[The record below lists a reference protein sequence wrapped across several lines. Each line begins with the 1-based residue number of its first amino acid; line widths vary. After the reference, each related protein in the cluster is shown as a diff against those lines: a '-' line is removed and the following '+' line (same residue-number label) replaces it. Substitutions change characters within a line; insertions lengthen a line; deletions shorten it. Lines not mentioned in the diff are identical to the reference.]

1 MKSWN
6 AAAKDVVVD
15 PPITDSNVPT
25 QRDKSEVKT
34 IKANHGSF
42 DNNVDV
48 VNAAI
53 ARILGR
59 KNPKVP
65 ITDLRGF

>member
-1 MKSWN
+1 VIDK
-6 AAAKDVVVD
+6 
-15 PPITDSNVPT
+15 PITDSDVPT

-42 DNNVDV
+42 DNNLEV
-48 VNAAI
+48 VNTAI

-59 KNPKVP
+59 KNPKVA